1 MESKHLDDYI
11 YLADKLKQARR
22 QAGLNQ
28 DDVARLIDKSQSY
41 VSKIEASLLRLDLV
55 QLNELAELYKK
66 SLDYFLEKNG

>member
-1 MESKHLDDYI
+1 MESKYSDDYI

-55 QLNELAELYKK
+55 QLNELAELYEK
-66 SLDYFLEKNG
+66 SLDYFLK

>member
-1 MESKHLDDYI
+1 MESKYSDDYI

-41 VSKIEASLLRLDLV
+41 VSKIEMGRLRLDLV
-55 QLNELAELYKK
+55 QLNELAKLYEK
-66 SLDYFLEKNG
+66 SLDYFLK